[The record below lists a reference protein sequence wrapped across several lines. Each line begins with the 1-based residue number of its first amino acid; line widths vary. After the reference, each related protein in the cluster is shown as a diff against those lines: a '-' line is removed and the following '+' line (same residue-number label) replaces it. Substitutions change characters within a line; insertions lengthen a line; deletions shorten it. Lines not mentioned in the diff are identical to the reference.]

1 MMVRASQP
9 DKPTFPT
16 LTFCL
21 TGSEA
26 QPSVSSGLVHPPNT
40 VRTLSSILPYFP
52 PPDEAYMFGFFF
64 SLPAR
69 RGDPSD
75 IVVLISHQ
83 TSAKVSRLG
92 SYTCH
97 PQVRHIHSMPWVL
110 CSRRMSREPPCR
122 MSQTIFI
129 CQADKTLSSG
139 DGVLCSGRRLHEPSQ
154 PDNHP
159 LSSE

>member
-1 MMVRASQP
+1 MARASQP
-9 DKPTFPT
+9 DKLSHPNFLSDGQRSPAVS
-16 LTFCL
+16 LF
-21 TGSEA
+21 GSRPPAEHRPNPFFYPPIFSPA
-26 QPSVSSGLVHPPNT
+26 WRGLH
-40 VRTLSSILPYFP
+40 VR
-52 PPDEAYMFGFFF
+52 GFF

-75 IVVLISHQ
+75 IVVLNSHQ